1 MLWLLALLYLMGF
14 AAAVLPVKSP
24 ANRVETADD
33 RWTDEIGIVFS
44 ENHAKKSVLPSFA
57 SPSADFVPIKDAD
70 RVGISDPIY
79 ELRSRLGSNEKSPA
93 FDRAFPVS
101 PDAACFR
108 IRPVDNH

>member
-44 ENHAKKSVLPSFA
+44 ENHAKNLF
-57 SPSADFVPIKDAD
+57 
-70 RVGISDPIY
+70 
-79 ELRSRLGSNEKSPA
+79 SPA
-93 FDRAFPVS
+93 LQVQA
-101 PDAACFR
+101 R
-108 IRPVDNH
+108 ILCRSKTPTG